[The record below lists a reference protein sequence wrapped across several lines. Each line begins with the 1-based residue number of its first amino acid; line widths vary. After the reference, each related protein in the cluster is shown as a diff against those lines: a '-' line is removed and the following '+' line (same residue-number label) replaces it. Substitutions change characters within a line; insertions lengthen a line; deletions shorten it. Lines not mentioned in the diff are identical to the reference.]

1 MHNHYK
7 VRTDGINAF
16 EQIEFR
22 KTETCF
28 IFYSHKGIKCSDSVF
43 LRWEK
48 VTKFYFGQGSSA
60 YFARFNFTAMAE
72 TNDRSVC
79 GVPYLPVPNNDT
91 ISFIHEVAVSAV
103 NVPCCI
109 FAFLGNLAVI
119 VAVIKTPSLQT
130 PCNILLCSLCVTDCL
145 TGLIAQPMF
154 VTWRLVIH
162 RIHESCDY
170 QAEVYKA
177 FSVCLKACSGWS
189 FVNLC
194 LISIDR
200 HYALAKPLV
209 YRSRVTKKGKCYK

>member
-1 MHNHYK
+1 MNFY
-7 VRTDGINAF
+7 VAVG
-16 EQIEFR
+16 QVQL
-22 KTETCF
+22 
-28 IFYSHKGIKCSDSVF
+28 IFS
-43 LRWEK
+43 
-48 VTKFYFGQGSSA
+48 FYF
-60 YFARFNFTAMAE
+60 TVMAE
-72 TNDRSVC
+72 NDDRSAC
-79 GVPYLPVPNNDT
+79 GLSYWTPIPSNDT
-91 ISFIHEVAVSAV
+91 ASFVHDVVLCAV
-103 NVPCCI
+103 NIPFCV

-119 VAVIKTPSLQT
+119 VAVIKTPSLQS

-154 VTWRLVIH
+154 VAWRLVIH
-162 RIHESCDY
+162 RIHESCDH

-209 YRSRVTKKGKCYK
+209 YRSSVTKKGNVLSNKNYL

>member
-1 MHNHYK
+1 M
-7 VRTDGINAF
+7 F
-16 EQIEFR
+16 EVVQL
-22 KTETCF
+22 
-28 IFYSHKGIKCSDSVF
+28 IFSFH
-43 LRWEK
+43 
-48 VTKFYFGQGSSA
+48 
-60 YFARFNFTAMAE
+60 FTVMAE
-72 TNDRSVC
+72 AC
-79 GVPYLPVPNNDT
+79 GLSYWIPIPSNDT
-91 ISFIHEVAVSAV
+91 ASFVHDVVLCAV
-103 NVPCCI
+103 NVPFCI

-119 VAVIKTPSLQT
+119 VAVVKTPSLQT

-209 YRSRVTKKGKCYK
+209 YRSRVTKKGKCYM